1 MKQIALLDRL
11 RMLAPC
17 TADID
22 SLTSPARKGYVLT
35 GHSNAFV
42 KPVKQD
48 FVRNA
53 RLMPGTR
60 CMVLMLMGWA
70 GQEQALETTIG
81 IIANK
86 LGRCRRQVQRY
97 LRDAIEEGIL
107 FYSRTK
113 DRMGYYTGIK
123 VHLNFLALKPCF
135 NRPKPQQPRD
145 VTLESDTNSKHIY
158 TEVEQAYMDKIEDI
172 IKRNNLS
179 SG

>member
-1 MKQIALLDRL
+1 MKHVSLIDRL
-11 RMLAPC
+11 R
-17 TADID
+17 
-22 SLTSPARKGYVLT
+22 VLT
-35 GHSNAFV
+35 PCSTGLDICQPKRKSFVLTQSNNAFV

-86 LGRCRRQVQRY
+86 LGRSRRQVQRY

-123 VHLNFLALKPCF
+123 VHLNFMALKPSYTK
-135 NRPKPQQPRD
+135 PKSQERRD
-145 VTLESDTNSKHIY
+145 VTLEANTNKKPIY
-158 TEVEQAYMDKIEDI
+158 TDNEQAYMDKIEDI
-172 IKRNNLS
+172 IKRNNLQ